1 MPLRQKNRC
10 REVELLFGVLH
21 DDRGKHEAAWDEDLA
36 EEGIL
41 VTNLS
46 VWLPNPA
53 VIQEN
58 RSRPERSWLGTK
70 FLQCPVMSL

>member
-1 MPLRQKNRC
+1 MC
-10 REVELLFGVLH
+10 
-21 DDRGKHEAAWDEDLA
+21 DDKEKLEAALEEDLA

-46 VWLPNPA
+46 IWLSHAA

-58 RSRPERSWLGTK
+58 RPRPARSWLGTK
-70 FLQCPVMSL
+70 FCNVGL